1 MPGPRGRWASPSG
14 PATRAHRGK
23 SLSRPFER
31 MLRRRW
37 LTEQRRLVELRQAKQ
52 AAEIKRSRH
61 LDRVRPASDQA
72 REEARAERERNRTG

>member
-1 MPGPRGRWASPSG
+1 
-14 PATRAHRGK
+14 
-23 SLSRPFER
+23 